1 MSVLGHLEVL
11 HYAKITLKR
20 PDKFEKYYYGWFE
33 GIIIVMDQDFSVVKA
48 TLATHT
54 TKLENIESQLKSID
68 SSLKYNMT
76 RLNKLEK
83 IKHS

>member
-1 MSVLGHLEVL
+1 
-11 HYAKITLKR
+11 
-20 PDKFEKYYYGWFE
+20 
-33 GIIIVMDQDFSVVKA
+33 MDQDFKSVVKE

-76 RLNKLEK
+76 RLNKLETDQAFMK
-83 IKHS
+83 GMGIFIGTGLTMFIGLVAYIGG

>member
-1 MSVLGHLEVL
+1 
-11 HYAKITLKR
+11 
-20 PDKFEKYYYGWFE
+20 
-33 GIIIVMDQDFSVVKA
+33 MDQEFKSVVKA

-76 RLNKLEK
+76 RLNKLETDQAFMK
-83 IKHS
+83 GMGIFIGTGLTMFIGLVAYIGG

>member
-1 MSVLGHLEVL
+1 
-11 HYAKITLKR
+11 
-20 PDKFEKYYYGWFE
+20 
-33 GIIIVMDQDFSVVKA
+33 MDQDFKSVVKE

-76 RLNKLEK
+76 RLNKLETDQAFMK
-83 IKHS
+83 GMGIFIGTGLTMFIGLVAFIGG